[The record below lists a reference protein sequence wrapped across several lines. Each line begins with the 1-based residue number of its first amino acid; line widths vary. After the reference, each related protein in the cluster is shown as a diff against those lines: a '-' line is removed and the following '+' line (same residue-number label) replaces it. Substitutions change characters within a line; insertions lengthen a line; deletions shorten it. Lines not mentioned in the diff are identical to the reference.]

1 MIQGAQLSN
10 SFILLMALN
19 EAKDPLKSQS
29 PRTWD
34 CGSQRREQVIKFLDT
49 KIKTIEEDPDARWI
63 TTWNHY
69 ISRIKYFFRWL
80 YNAYSKKNSESFSA
94 ASHIMT
100 EYNSNNLLCIVK
112 GRRVPHFVALRIN

>member
-1 MIQGAQLSN
+1 MIHGAQLSN

-19 EAKDPLKSQS
+19 EAKDPLKSRS

-63 TTWNHY
+63 TNWNHY
-69 ISRIKYFFRWL
+69 ISRIKHFL
-80 YNAYSKKNSESFSA
+80 DGSIM
-94 ASHIMT
+94 HIVRKIRKVF
-100 EYNSNNLLCIVK
+100 LL
-112 GRRVPHFVALRIN
+112 LRT